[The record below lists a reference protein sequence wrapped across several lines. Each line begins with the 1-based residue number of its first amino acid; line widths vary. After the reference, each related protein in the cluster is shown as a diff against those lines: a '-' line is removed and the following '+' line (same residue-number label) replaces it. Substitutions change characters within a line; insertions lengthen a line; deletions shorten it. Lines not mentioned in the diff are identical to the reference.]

1 MGSVEILNVVAS
13 YQQHVTGAGDGS
25 TVYVCT
31 YEAVHVRY

>member
-1 MGSVEILNVVAS
+1 MGSVEILNMAR

-31 YEAVHVRY
+31 YEAVQVRY